1 MNGQPETAVFVDLE
15 NIYIGFRHQYGR
27 ELTADE
33 LVEKARTFGG
43 VKFINVYADFSEPT
57 YPEHFKIELDNE
69 GVQAINV
76 PKDRDREG
84 RPTKNKID
92 MRMAVDV
99 LRTLAFRKEIARY
112 VLLTGDK
119 IFLDVLNLAR
129 NDFGRDVVI
138 CGLEGT
144 VAQVLKDV
152 AAYVPF
158 SADATLDERFERFVK
173 LFDRLEREM
182 LEGTYHYI
190 GWKLVIDRL
199 MEEPELRFSSWNEA
213 REFFERL
220 KRDGKLI
227 LKYYPG
233 ESREIEGYRL
243 DRRNQLVRKVLG
255 LEPKAVVETAMLV
268 RTETTSNPQNNSN
281 RE

>member
-33 LVEKARTFGG
+33 LVEKARSFGG
-43 VKFINVYADFSEPT
+43 VKFINVYADFSELT
-57 YPEHFKIELDNE
+57 YPEHFKLALDNE

-99 LRTLAFRKEIARY
+99 LRTLAFRKEISRY

-119 IFLDVLNLAR
+119 IFLDVVNLAR
-129 NDFGRDVVI
+129 NDFGKEVI
-138 CGLEGT
+138 VCGLEGT

-152 AAYVPF
+152 AVYVPF
-158 SADATLDERFERFVK
+158 SADTAVDERLERFIK
-173 LFDRLEREM
+173 LFDRLEREL

-190 GWKLVIDRL
+190 GWKLVIDKL
-199 MEEPELRFSSWNEA
+199 MEDPEMGFSAWAEA
-213 REFFERL
+213 RDFFERL
-220 KRDGKLI
+220 KRDGRLI

-233 ESREIEGYRL
+233 ESREIEAYRL
-243 DRRNQLVRKVLG
+243 DRRNPLVRKVLG
-255 LEPKAVVETAMLV
+255 LEPRLITETANTARV
-268 RTETTSNPQNNSN
+268 TDQNNAGA
-281 RE
+281 

>member
-27 ELTADE
+27 DLTADE
-33 LVEKARTFGG
+33 LVEKARSFGS

-57 YPEHFKIELDNE
+57 YPEHFKLDLDNE

-99 LRTLAFRKEIARY
+99 LRTLAFRKEITRY

-119 IFLDVLNLAR
+119 IFLDVVNLAR
-129 NDFGRDVVI
+129 NDFGKEVII

-152 AAYVPF
+152 AIYVPF
-158 SADATLDERFERFVK
+158 NADTAIDERLEKFIKF
-173 LFDRLEREM
+173 FDRLEREL

-190 GWKLVIDRL
+190 GWKLVIDKL
-199 MEEPELRFSSWNEA
+199 MEQPDFGFTAWAEA
-213 REFFERL
+213 RDFFERI
-220 KRDGKLI
+220 KRDGRI
-227 LKYYPG
+227 VLKYYPG

-243 DRRNQLVRKVLG
+243 DRRNPLVRKVLG
-255 LEPKAVVETAMLV
+255 LEPKPSEPPSLLGLPNE
-268 RTETTSNPQNNSN
+268 RSL
-281 RE
+281 

>member
-33 LVEKARTFGG
+33 LVEKARSFGG
-43 VKFINVYADFSEPT
+43 VKFINVYADFSELT
-57 YPEHFKIELDNE
+57 YPEHFKLDLDNE

-99 LRTLAFRKEIARY
+99 LRTLAFRKEITRY

-119 IFLDVLNLAR
+119 IFLDVVNLAR
-129 NDFGRDVVI
+129 NDFGKEVLI

-152 AAYVPF
+152 AVYVPF
-158 SADATLDERFERFVK
+158 NADTAIDERLEKFIK
-173 LFDRLEREM
+173 LFDRLEREL

-190 GWKLVIDRL
+190 GWKLVIDKL
-199 MEEPELRFSSWNEA
+199 VEQPDFGFGTWTEA
-213 REFFERL
+213 RDFFERI
-220 KRDGKLI
+220 KRDGRLI

-243 DRRNQLVRKVLG
+243 DRRNPLVRKVLG
-255 LEPKAVVETAMLV
+255 LESKPLPQPPSD
-268 RTETTSNPQNNSN
+268 TERGTPLPF
-281 RE
+281 REGAGG

>member
-33 LVEKARTFGG
+33 LVGKARTFGG

-152 AAYVPF
+152 AVYVPF
-158 SADATLDERFERFVK
+158 SADTTLDERFERFVK

-213 REFFERL
+213 REFFERI

-227 LKYYPG
+227 VKYYPG

-255 LEPKAVVETAMLV
+255 LEPKAVVEPAMLV
-268 RTETTSNPQNNSN
+268 RTETISSLQNNSN
-281 RE
+281 

>member
-27 ELTADE
+27 DLTADE
-33 LVEKARTFGG
+33 LVEKARSFGG
-43 VKFINVYADFSEPT
+43 VKFINVYADFSELT
-57 YPEHFKIELDNE
+57 YPEHFKLDLDNE

-99 LRTLAFRKEIARY
+99 LRTLAFRKEITRY

-119 IFLDVLNLAR
+119 IFLDVVNLAR
-129 NDFGRDVVI
+129 NDFGKEVLI

-152 AAYVPF
+152 AVYVPF
-158 SADATLDERFERFVK
+158 NADTAIDERLERFIK
-173 LFDRLEREM
+173 LFDRLEREL
-182 LEGTYHYI
+182 LEGTYRYI
-190 GWKLVIDRL
+190 GWKLVIDKL
-199 MEEPELRFSSWNEA
+199 MEEPDMGFTVWTEA
-213 REFFERL
+213 RDFFERI
-220 KRDGKLI
+220 KRDGRLI

-243 DRRNQLVRKVLG
+243 DRRNPLVRKVLG
-255 LEPKAVVETAMLV
+255 LEPKSVESPTLPLSGLPNG
-268 RTETTSNPQNNSN
+268 RSQ
-281 RE
+281 

>member
-33 LVEKARTFGG
+33 LVERARSFGG
-43 VKFINVYADFSEPT
+43 VKFINVYADFSELT

-99 LRTLAFRKEIARY
+99 LRTLAFRKEISRY

-119 IFLDVLNLAR
+119 IFLDVVNLAR
-129 NDFGRDVVI
+129 NDFGKEVLI

-152 AAYVPF
+152 AIYVPF
-158 SADATLDERFERFVK
+158 NADTAIDERLEKFIK
-173 LFDRLEREM
+173 LFDRLEREL
-182 LEGTYHYI
+182 LEGAYHYI
-190 GWKLVIDRL
+190 GWKLVIDKL
-199 MEEPELRFSSWNEA
+199 MEQPDFNFSAWAEA
-213 REFFERL
+213 RDFFERI
-220 KRDGKLI
+220 KRNGRLI

-243 DRRNQLVRKVLG
+243 DRRNPLVRKVLG
-255 LEPKAVVETAMLV
+255 LETKSLESLTMPLSGLPNE
-268 RTETTSNPQNNSN
+268 RSQ
-281 RE
+281 

>member
-33 LVEKARTFGG
+33 LVEKARSFGG
-43 VKFINVYADFSEPT
+43 VKFINVYADFSELT
-57 YPEHFKIELDNE
+57 YPEHFKLELDNE

-99 LRTLAFRKEIARY
+99 LRTLAFRKEITRY

-129 NDFGRDVVI
+129 NDFGKEVLV

-152 AAYVPF
+152 AIYVPF
-158 SADATLDERFERFVK
+158 SADTAVDERLEKFVK
-173 LFDRLEREM
+173 LFDRLEREL

-190 GWKLVIDRL
+190 GWKLVIDKL
-199 MEEPELRFSSWNEA
+199 MEEPEMGFTAWTEA
-213 REFFERL
+213 RDFFERI
-220 KRDGKLI
+220 KRDGRLI

-243 DRRNQLVRKVLG
+243 DRRNPLVRKVLG
-255 LEPKAVVETAMLV
+255 LEPKPLEPTPAPLSGLPNG
-268 RTETTSNPQNNSN
+268 RSQ
-281 RE
+281 

>member
-27 ELTADE
+27 DLTADE
-33 LVEKARTFGG
+33 LVEKARSFGG
-43 VKFINVYADFSEPT
+43 VKFINVYADFSELT
-57 YPEHFKIELDNE
+57 YPEHFKLELDNE

-99 LRTLAFRKEIARY
+99 LRTLAFRKEITRY

-119 IFLDVLNLAR
+119 IFLDVVNLAR
-129 NDFGRDVVI
+129 NDFGKEVLI

-152 AAYVPF
+152 AVYVPF
-158 SADATLDERFERFVK
+158 SADTAVDERLERFIK
-173 LFDRLEREM
+173 LFDRLEREL

-190 GWKLVIDRL
+190 GWKLVIDKL
-199 MEEPELRFSSWNEA
+199 MEEPEMGFGAWTEA
-213 REFFERL
+213 RDFFERI
-220 KRDGKLI
+220 KRDGRLI

-243 DRRNQLVRKVLG
+243 DRRNPLVRKVLG
-255 LEPKAVVETAMLV
+255 LEPKSLEQTTAPLTGLPNG
-268 RTETTSNPQNNSN
+268 RSL
-281 RE
+281 

>member
-119 IFLDVLNLAR
+119 IFLDVVNLAR
-129 NDFGRDVVI
+129 NDFGKEVLV

-152 AAYVPF
+152 AVYVPF
-158 SADATLDERFERFVK
+158 NADTAVDERIEKFVK
-173 LFDRLEREM
+173 LFDRLEREL

-190 GWKLVIDRL
+190 GWKLVIDKL
-199 MEEPELRFSSWNEA
+199 MEEPEMGFTAWTEA
-213 REFFERL
+213 RDFFERI
-220 KRDGKLI
+220 KRDGRLI

-243 DRRNQLVRKVLG
+243 DRRNPVVRKVLG
-255 LEPKAVVETAMLV
+255 LEPKSVEPPANLLSGPPNG
-268 RTETTSNPQNNSN
+268 RSH
-281 RE
+281 

>member
-27 ELTADE
+27 DLTADE
-33 LVEKARTFGG
+33 LVEKARSFGS
-43 VKFINVYADFSEPT
+43 VKFINVYADFSELT
-57 YPEHFKIELDNE
+57 YPEHFKIDLDNE

-99 LRTLAFRKEIARY
+99 LRTLAFRKEITRY

-119 IFLDVLNLAR
+119 IFLDVVNLAR
-129 NDFGRDVVI
+129 NDFGKEVII

-152 AAYVPF
+152 AVYVPF
-158 SADATLDERFERFVK
+158 NADTAIDERLEKFIK
-173 LFDRLEREM
+173 LLDRLEREL

-190 GWKLVIDRL
+190 GWKLVIDKL
-199 MEEPELRFSSWNEA
+199 MEQPDFGFTAWAEA
-213 REFFERL
+213 RDFFERL
-220 KRDGKLI
+220 KRDGRI
-227 LKYYPG
+227 VLKYYPG

-243 DRRNQLVRKVLG
+243 DRRNPLVRKVLG
-255 LEPKAVVETAMLV
+255 LEPKSSEPTPAPFSGVPNEP
-268 RTETTSNPQNNSN
+268 SQ
-281 RE
+281 

>member
-43 VKFINVYADFSEPT
+43 VKFINVYADFSELT

-152 AAYVPF
+152 ATYVPF
-158 SADATLDERFERFVK
+158 SADTTLDERFDRFVK
-173 LFDRLEREM
+173 LFDRLEREL

-213 REFFERL
+213 REFFERI

-268 RTETTSNPQNNSN
+268 RTETISNPQNNSN
-281 RE
+281 

>member
-15 NIYIGFRHQYGR
+15 NIYIGFRHLYGR
-27 ELTADE
+27 DLTADE
-33 LVEKARTFGG
+33 LVEKARSFGG
-43 VKFINVYADFSEPT
+43 VKFINVYADFSELT
-57 YPEHFKIELDNE
+57 YPEHFKLDLDNE

-99 LRTLAFRKEIARY
+99 LRTLAFRKEITRY

-119 IFLDVLNLAR
+119 IFLDVVNLAR
-129 NDFGRDVVI
+129 NDFGKEVII

-152 AAYVPF
+152 AVYVPF
-158 SADATLDERFERFVK
+158 NADTAIDERLERFIK
-173 LFDRLEREM
+173 LFDRLEREL

-190 GWKLVIDRL
+190 GWKLVIDKL
-199 MEEPELRFSSWNEA
+199 IEEPEMGFGAWTEA
-213 REFFERL
+213 RDFFERI
-220 KRDGKLI
+220 KRDGRLI

-243 DRRNQLVRKVLG
+243 DRRNPLVRKVLG
-255 LEPKAVVETAMLV
+255 LEPKSLEPTAAPLSGLPNG
-268 RTETTSNPQNNSN
+268 RSP
-281 RE
+281 

>member
-33 LVEKARTFGG
+33 LVERARSFGG
-43 VKFINVYADFSEPT
+43 VKFINVYADFSELT

-99 LRTLAFRKEIARY
+99 LRTLAFRKEISRY

-119 IFLDVLNLAR
+119 IFLDVVNLAR
-129 NDFGRDVVI
+129 NDFGKEVLI

-152 AAYVPF
+152 AIYVPF
-158 SADATLDERFERFVK
+158 NADTAIDERLEKFIK
-173 LFDRLEREM
+173 LFDRLEHEL
-182 LEGTYHYI
+182 LEGAYHYI
-190 GWKLVIDRL
+190 GWKLVIDKL
-199 MEEPELRFSSWNEA
+199 MEQPDFNFNTWAEA
-213 REFFERL
+213 RDFFERI
-220 KRDGKLI
+220 KRNGRLI

-243 DRRNQLVRKVLG
+243 DRRNPLVRRVLG
-255 LEPKAVVETAMLV
+255 LEPKSVEPLTMPLSSLPN
-268 RTETTSNPQNNSN
+268 EHSQ
-281 RE
+281 

>member
-27 ELTADE
+27 DLTADE
-33 LVEKARTFGG
+33 LVERARSFGG
-43 VKFINVYADFSEPT
+43 VKFINVYADFSELT
-57 YPEHFKIELDNE
+57 YPEHFKLDLDNE

-99 LRTLAFRKEIARY
+99 LRTLAFRKEITRY

-119 IFLDVLNLAR
+119 IFLDVVNLAR
-129 NDFGRDVVI
+129 NDFGKEVLV

-152 AAYVPF
+152 AVYVPF
-158 SADATLDERFERFVK
+158 NADTAIDERLEKFIK
-173 LFDRLEREM
+173 LFDRLEREL
-182 LEGTYHYI
+182 LEGTYRYI
-190 GWKLVIDRL
+190 GWKLVIDKL
-199 MEEPELRFSSWNEA
+199 MEQPDFGFTAWTEA
-213 REFFERL
+213 RDFFERL
-220 KRDGKLI
+220 KRDGRLI

-243 DRRNQLVRKVLG
+243 DRRNPLVRKVLG
-255 LEPKAVVETAMLV
+255 LEPKSVEPPAMP
-268 RTETTSNPQNNSN
+268 TSGLPNGRSQ
-281 RE
+281 

>member
-1 MNGQPETAVFVDLE
+1 MNGQPETAVFIDLE

-27 ELTADE
+27 DLTAEE
-33 LVEKARTFGG
+33 LVEKARSFGS

-57 YPEHFKIELDNE
+57 YPEHFKLDLDNE

-99 LRTLAFRKEIARY
+99 LRTLAFRKEITRY

-119 IFLDVLNLAR
+119 IFLDVVNLAR
-129 NDFGRDVVI
+129 NDFGKEVII

-152 AAYVPF
+152 AVYVPF
-158 SADATLDERFERFVK
+158 NADTAIDERLEKFIK
-173 LFDRLEREM
+173 LFDRLEREL

-190 GWKLVIDRL
+190 GWKLVIDKLIER
-199 MEEPELRFSSWNEA
+199 PEFGFSTWAEA
-213 REFFERL
+213 RDFFERL
-220 KRDGKLI
+220 KRDGRI
-227 LKYYPG
+227 VLKYYPG

-243 DRRNQLVRKVLG
+243 DRRNPLVRKVLG
-255 LEPKAVVETAMLV
+255 LEAKPLSQSMVGEG
-268 RTETTSNPQNNSN
+268 
-281 RE
+281 REKV

>member
-129 NDFGRDVVI
+129 NDFGRDVII

-152 AAYVPF
+152 AAYVAF
-158 SADATLDERFERFVK
+158 SADTTLDERFERFVR

-199 MEEPELRFSSWNEA
+199 IEEPELRFSSWNEA
-213 REFFERL
+213 REFFERI

-255 LEPKAVVETAMLV
+255 LEPKPETAMLV
-268 RTETTSNPQNNSN
+268 RTETISNPQNNSN
-281 RE
+281 

>member
-43 VKFINVYADFSEPT
+43 VKFINVYADFSELT

-158 SADATLDERFERFVK
+158 SADTTLDERFERFVK
-173 LFDRLEREM
+173 LFDRLEREL

-213 REFFERL
+213 REFFERI

-268 RTETTSNPQNNSN
+268 RTETIANPQNNAN
-281 RE
+281 

>member
-33 LVEKARTFGG
+33 LVEKARSFGG
-43 VKFINVYADFSEPT
+43 VKLISVYADFSEPT
-57 YPEHFKIELDNE
+57 YPEHFKLDLDNE
-69 GVQAINV
+69 GLQAINV

-92 MRMAVDV
+92 MRMAVDI
-99 LRTLAFRKEIARY
+99 LRTLAFRKEFGRY
-112 VLLTGDK
+112 VLMTGDK

-129 NDFGRDVVI
+129 NDFGKEVII

-152 AAYVPF
+152 ASYF
-158 SADATLDERFERFVK
+158 SFNADATIDE
-173 LFDRLEREM
+173 RLERFIKIFDRMERDL

-190 GWKLVIDRL
+190 GWKLVIEQISADSE
-199 MEEPELRFSSWNEA
+199 MRFTTWNEA
-213 REFFERL
+213 RDFFERV
-220 KRDGKLI
+220 KRDGRLI

-233 ESREIEGYRL
+233 ESREIEAYRL
-243 DRRNQLVRKVLG
+243 DRRNPLVRKVLG
-255 LEPKAVVETAMLV
+255 LESRVIESAPL
-268 RTETTSNPQNNSN
+268 PQPLP
-281 RE
+281 

>member
-43 VKFINVYADFSEPT
+43 VKFINVYADFSELT

-158 SADATLDERFERFVK
+158 SADTTLDERFERFVK

-199 MEEPELRFSSWNEA
+199 MEEPGLRFSSWNEA
-213 REFFERL
+213 REFFERI

-255 LEPKAVVETAMLV
+255 LEPKAVVETAMLA
-268 RTETTSNPQNNSN
+268 RTETISNPQNNSN
-281 RE
+281 

>member
-1 MNGQPETAVFVDLE
+1 MNGYPETAVFVDLE

-43 VKFINVYADFSEPT
+43 VKFISVYADFSEPT

-76 PKDRDREG
+76 PKDRDRDG

-129 NDFGRDVVI
+129 NDFGKEVLV

-152 AAYVPF
+152 AVYVPF
-158 SADATLDERFERFVK
+158 SADTTLDERLERFVK
-173 LFDRLEREM
+173 LFDRLEREL

-199 MEEPELRFSSWNEA
+199 IEEPALGFTSWTEA
-213 REFFERL
+213 RDFFERV

-255 LEPKAVVETAMLV
+255 LEPKPVETVPA
-268 RTETTSNPQNNSN
+268 PQSAPSLSTDSG
-281 RE
+281 RL

>member
-33 LVEKARTFGG
+33 LVEKARSFGG
-43 VKFINVYADFSEPT
+43 VKFINVYADFSELT
-57 YPEHFKIELDNE
+57 YPERFKLELDNE

-99 LRTLAFRKEIARY
+99 LRTLAFRKEITRY

-129 NDFGRDVVI
+129 NDFGKDVLV

-152 AAYVPF
+152 AVYVPF
-158 SADATLDERFERFVK
+158 NADTAVDERLEKFIK
-173 LFDRLEREM
+173 LFDRLEREL

-190 GWKLVIDRL
+190 GWKLVIDKL
-199 MEEPELRFSSWNEA
+199 IEEPDMGFTAWTEA
-213 REFFERL
+213 RDFFERI
-220 KRDGKLI
+220 KRDGRLI

-243 DRRNQLVRKVLG
+243 DRRNPLVRKVLG
-255 LEPKAVVETAMLV
+255 LEPKSLEPPTMPLSGL
-268 RTETTSNPQNNSN
+268 SNERSQ
-281 RE
+281 